1 MSREIKFRAWITNL
15 SIPFM
20 AVQGEPDI
28 ETLGSFFHH
37 YCGSEQEKLMQFTG
51 LKDQKGNDIYEGDI
65 LKNPSG
71 KKDIVIWFGNGF
83 YGKSKHSHDKNRII
97 SNPLCFDYLENKEII
112 GNIYENPDLLT
123 N

>member
-1 MSREIKFRAWITNL
+1 
-15 SIPFM
+15 M

-51 LKDQKGNDIYEGDI
+51 FKDQKGNDIYEGDI

-83 YGKSKHSHDKNRII
+83 YGESKHSHDKNRII

>member
-1 MSREIKFRAWITNL
+1 MNREIKIRVFDSST
-15 SIPFM
+15 
-20 AVQGEPDI
+20 
-28 ETLGSFFHH
+28 
-37 YCGSEQEKLMQFTG
+37 KLMIDLPHLSVEFGIIERNYDCETIMLCSG
-51 LKDQKGNDIYEGDI
+51 LKDKKGVEIFEGDI

-83 YGKSKHSHDKNRII
+83 YGKSKHTHDKNRII